1 MSERLRALP
10 GGRTSAADLAASA
23 PPAMGTPGVGTPAA
37 GRPGPAGAAAVGAG
51 DPRAALPAATAGR
64 GSAGAAAAAAGRAGR
79 GAGRH
84 RGGHRHRH
92 RRGRAGRAGR
102 RPPGGVLPGAA
113 RAAAVGVDAAAPAA
127 ADGHRG
133 RGVVC
138 GGLGLVPVRDGVAG
152 PVVARGGRFR
162 GGLPGGRRGRGARRL
177 AVLGRTR
184 RPVAGPSGEAAVS
197 ARDPS
202 DGRRYGG
209 GMLVTLD
216 EIRAA
221 AKNLAGVAVRTPLL
235 PAPWAGPDFAVKA
248 ESLQV
253 IGAFKIRGAYHAL
266 ATLPAAERAR
276 GVAASSSGNHAQ
288 AVAYAARSFGVPA
301 VIVIPEGA
309 TPGKVAAT
317 RALGAE
323 VVRVPPADRDT
334 AAAAIAAD
342 RGLALVPPYDDA
354 RVIAGQGT
362 VGLEI
367 VEDWPDVDVVLVP
380 VSGGGL
386 ISGVAAAVKALR
398 PSARVFGVEPALA
411 ADTAE
416 SLRRGEPVFW
426 PAERTYRTIADAL
439 RASSPGRLPWEHIL
453 AYVDDVLPVTE
464 DEIRSEERRVGKEC
478 RSRWSP

>member
-1 MSERLRALP
+1 
-10 GGRTSAADLAASA
+10 
-23 PPAMGTPGVGTPAA
+23 
-37 GRPGPAGAAAVGAG
+37 
-51 DPRAALPAATAGR
+51 
-64 GSAGAAAAAAGRAGR
+64 
-79 GAGRH
+79 
-84 RGGHRHRH
+84 
-92 RRGRAGRAGR
+92 
-102 RPPGGVLPGAA
+102 
-113 RAAAVGVDAAAPAA
+113 
-127 ADGHRG
+127 
-133 RGVVC
+133 
-138 GGLGLVPVRDGVAG
+138 
-152 PVVARGGRFR
+152 
-162 GGLPGGRRGRGARRL
+162 
-177 AVLGRTR
+177 
-184 RPVAGPSGEAAVS
+184 
-197 ARDPS
+197 
-202 DGRRYGG
+202 
-209 GMLVTLD
+209 MLVTLD

-266 ATLPAAERAR
+266 ATLPDAERAR

-309 TPGKVAAT
+309 APGKVAAT

-439 RASSPGRLPWEHIL
+439 RASSPGRLPWEHIQ
-453 AYVDDVLPVTE
+453 AYVDDVLTVTE
-464 DEIRSEERRVGKEC
+464 DEIRAAMRRLATDARLVAEPAGAVATAAHLFHGDALPPGRRVAVLSGGNVAPALLAEILAADPADPADPAGPAD
-478 RSRWSP
+478 RADPG